1 LDKNYIGFH
10 ISADMMEIWYFRSLK
25 INQKKSCMLTD
36 LKENFTNIFEDALI
50 EEINDVGTLKKVKEG
65 EKLIEI
71 GDYVRSM
78 PLLISGAIKIL
89 REDDD
94 GDELL
99 LYFLERGDTCAM
111 TLTCCLGQTKSEIR
125 AIAELDTTLIMIP
138 IQKMEEWTGKYKSW
152 RNFVFQSYHER
163 LTEMLETID
172 SIAFYNMDERLV
184 KYLQN
189 KQKVTND
196 FLINSTHQEIAYEL
210 HTSRVVVSRLLKKL
224 ESMGKIELY
233 RNSIKIVSL

>member
-196 FLINSTHQEIAYEL
+196 SLINSTHQEIAYEL